1 MRSFDEFNGFL
12 FMFTLSVIES
22 RSGEKEEILNRDR
35 VTHP

>member
-1 MRSFDEFNGFL
+1 MNFNGFL

-22 RSGEKEEILNRDR
+22 RSEEREEILNRDR